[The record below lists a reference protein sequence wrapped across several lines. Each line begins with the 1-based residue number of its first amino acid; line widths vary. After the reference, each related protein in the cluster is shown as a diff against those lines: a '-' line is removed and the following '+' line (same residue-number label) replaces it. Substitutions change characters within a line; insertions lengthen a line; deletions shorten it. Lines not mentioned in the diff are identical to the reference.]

1 MELTEKTNSQ
11 KRVFTGRLI
20 HVRHDEVTLPDGTET
35 IREVVEHPGGV
46 AIAALTDQNE
56 LLLVDQFRYAQQRIM
71 REVPAGKREPGEDP
85 LVTAQREL
93 RKKPAIPLKPLSFWG
108 KWCRPARYLEEQF
121 RCTGRKG

>member
-1 MELTEKTNSQ
+1 MEEHKMDGEKRLEEKCLERKVVYKGKSYEFFVD
-11 KRVFTGRLI
+11 RV
-20 HVRHDEVTLPDGTET
+20 ELPDGTEAV
-35 IREVVEHPGGV
+35 REMVKHPGGV

-93 RKKPAIPLKPLSFWG
+93 QEETGIKTANWKKS
-108 KWCRPARYLEEQF
+108 
-121 RCTGRKG
+121 

>member
-56 LLLVDQFRYAQQRIM
+56 LLLVDQFRYAQQRLM

-85 LVTAQREL
+85 
-93 RKKPAIPLKPLSFWG
+93 
-108 KWCRPARYLEEQF
+108 
-121 RCTGRKG
+121 

>member
-46 AIAALTDQNE
+46 AILAMDGENRVLMEEHCFSSINSAMPSSGSCAKYRQGNE
-56 LLLVDQFRYAQQRIM
+56 NLVRI
-71 REVPAGKREPGEDP
+71 R
-85 LVTAQREL
+85 
-93 RKKPAIPLKPLSFWG
+93 
-108 KWCRPARYLEEQF
+108 
-121 RCTGRKG
+121 

>member
-1 MELTEKTNSQ
+1 MELTEKTRSQ

-20 HVRHDEVTLPDGTET
+20 HVRHDEVILPDGTET

-71 REVPAGKREPGEDP
+71 REVPAGKRERGEDP
-85 LVTAQREL
+85 LVTAKREL
-93 RKKPAIPLKPLSFWG
+93 QEETGYQAEEFVFLGEMVPTGA
-108 KWCRPARYLEEQF
+108 YL
-121 RCTGRKG
+121 

>member
-20 HVRHDEVTLPDGTET
+20 HVRHDKVTLPDGTET

-56 LLLVDQFRYAQQRIM
+56 LLLVDQVM
-71 REVPAGKREPGEDP
+71 RGEIIDGK
-85 LVTAQREL
+85 TIAMT
-93 RKKPAIPLKPLSFWG
+93 LKLQ
-108 KWCRPARYLEEQF
+108 KLLEEEE
-121 RCTGRKG
+121 

>member
-56 LLLVDQFRYAQQRIM
+56 LLLVDQFRYASSGLCAKFRRENENLARI
-71 REVPAGKREPGEDP
+71 R
-85 LVTAQREL
+85 
-93 RKKPAIPLKPLSFWG
+93 
-108 KWCRPARYLEEQF
+108 
-121 RCTGRKG
+121 